1 MKLFRSHPLKKK
13 RKSAEEWLQLAN
25 KVYHYRR
32 DLLSESELDNLKKR
46 TAELETIFKKKEQV
60 SEKDYDEAIAALE
73 KVLKRIGGVFYP
85 RSWVTE
91 NVEMVLV
98 AAILALGVRAF
109 FFQPFKIP
117 TNSMYP
123 TYNGMTHV
131 VHHAGNPEPSLAEK
145 VVRFLMFGATTY
157 KVIAPA
163 DGELFISTRVTSAQR
178 RDFLIFPSTK
188 AVMTFA
194 VGSGT
199 ATLLVPADFAGQLRK
214 IIEEMQQQ
222 DGRRWVEDIVPG
234 VGSCLKTGRWY
245 QRGETMLSFEI
256 LSGDALFVDRF
267 SYHFVPPKPGD
278 PFVFRTDGIPGM
290 DAGDR
295 GKYFIKRLAGVPGD
309 RLEIREPA
317 LFRNGE
323 KATGSVGFEKNNL
336 REGEYD
342 GYFYADRL
350 GNAPYLR
357 KGQVL
362 TVPEHMYFALGDN
375 SDESKDSRVWGFV
388 PQDQIVGKAVFIY
401 WPFTP
406 HWGLSR

>member
-1 MKLFRSHPLKKK
+1 MNLFRPNPLKKK

-32 DLLSESELDNLKKR
+32 DLLPESELDNLKK
-46 TAELETIFKKKEQV
+46 TAGELETVFKKKDQAT
-60 SEKDYDEAIAALE
+60 EKEYEEAIIALE
-73 KVLKRIGGVFYP
+73 KVLQRTGGEFYP
-85 RSWVTE
+85 RNWITE
-91 NVEMVLV
+91 NVEMVMV

-123 TYNGMTHV
+123 TYNGMIHV
-131 VHHAGNPEPSLAEK
+131 VHHAGNPEPGPAEK
-145 VVRFLMFGATTY
+145 VIRLLMFGASTY
-157 KVIAPA
+157 QVAAPA
-163 DGELFISTRVTSAQR
+163 DGELLISTNVASAQGR
-178 RDFLIFPSTK
+178 NFFVFPSQE
-188 AVMTFA
+188 AALTFY
-194 VGSGT
+194 VGSAT
-199 ATLLVPADFAGQLRK
+199 ATLQVPADFAGQLRK
-214 IIEEMQQQ
+214 IFDEMQQQ
-222 DGRRWVEDIVPG
+222 DGRRWSLVKVPG
-234 VGSCLKTGRWY
+234 VGPCLKTGRQY
-245 QRGETMLSFEI
+245 KRGETMISFEI

-267 SYHFVPPKPGD
+267 SYHFVPPRAGD

-295 GKYFIKRLAGVPGD
+295 GKYFIKRLAGEPGD

-323 KATGSVGFEKNNL
+323 TATGSVGFEKNGL

-357 KGQVL
+357 QGQVV
-362 TVPEHMYFALGDN
+362 TIPERMYFALGDN

-406 HWGLSR
+406 HWGISR